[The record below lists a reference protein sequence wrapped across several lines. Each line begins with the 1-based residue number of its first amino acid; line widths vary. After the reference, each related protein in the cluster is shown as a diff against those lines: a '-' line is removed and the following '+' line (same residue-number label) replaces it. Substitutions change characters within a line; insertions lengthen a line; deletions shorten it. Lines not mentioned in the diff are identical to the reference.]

1 MHTQLL
7 TDAMHTAGRMYRHSV
22 APEAIQKCRGTKYKL
37 QAQKFLMLPSTLL
50 WCPSTWEG
58 TTKNRVGTTNSF
70 LLVVCISSDICRK
83 SWFLSHISTLTR
95 VINIANLSVRLSVC
109 SLRSGIRWKRL
120 NISSVFSPHGS
131 PIILPL
137 PASNTFTKFG
147 R

>member
-1 MHTQLL
+1 MHTDVPML

-83 SWFLSHISTLTR
+83 S
-95 VINIANLSVRLSVC
+95 
-109 SLRSGIRWKRL
+109 
-120 NISSVFSPHGS
+120 
-131 PIILPL
+131 
-137 PASNTFTKFG
+137 
-147 R
+147 